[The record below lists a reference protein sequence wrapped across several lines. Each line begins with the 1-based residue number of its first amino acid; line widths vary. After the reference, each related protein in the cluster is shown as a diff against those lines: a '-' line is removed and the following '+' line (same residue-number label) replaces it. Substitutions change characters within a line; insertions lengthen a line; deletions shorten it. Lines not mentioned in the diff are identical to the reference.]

1 MENIK
6 IKTYKVEALTPSK
19 GLRYSK
25 DENGKQVLVGVG
37 TCKDERIVVPN
48 GVQIVGAKAFENCGA
63 KEILLPNSIEE
74 IQDAAFAGCPNL
86 AYLRL
91 PNLVDAVPAFAFSNC
106 PDFGVLLASSRL
118 RELGKNAFFGTMDV
132 CYLFSSERDGWR
144 TGFSAGE
151 MERMVASEMNAPSYP
166 PAAKNM
172 KNDLR
177 MENDQLFFG
186 SYPQSAVDESVETLL
201 EKKHP
206 NETYAEENGQ
216 CFYFNRGHWYRY
228 EPIEWK
234 IIDKDGDDVL
244 VISKK
249 ALVYHESSIDF
260 SGYENSSGRKFLNSD
275 FIDAAFSEKEKEKI
289 LTTKL
294 DNSPYFFDKDYSSFP
309 PDPETER
316 CYASTEDKIFLLS
329 YAEWERMLKGKEPKQ
344 IEMTDYA
351 KSFSKDWPDQ
361 FPWWW
366 LRTISDVTTWYP
378 LCVRPEFQSIS
389 PWKGDFFL
397 YLRPAMWL
405 RLGK

>member
-1 MENIK
+1 MENVK
-6 IKTYKVEALTPSK
+6 IKAYKVEALTPSK

-48 GVQIVGAKAFENCGA
+48 GVQIVGARAFENCEA

-74 IQDAAFAGCPNL
+74 IQDGAFEDCPNL

-91 PNLVDAVPAFAFSNC
+91 PNLVDAVPAFAFSDC
-106 PDFGVLLASSRL
+106 PDFGVLLAPSRL
-118 RELGKNAFFGTMDV
+118 RELGKNAFFGTQDI

-144 TGFSAGE
+144 TGFNADQ
-151 MERMVASEMNAPSYP
+151 MERMVASETNCPSYP
-166 PAAKNM
+166 QAVKGSES
-172 KNDLR
+172 DLTIK
-177 MENDQLFFG
+177 NDQLFFG
-186 SYPQSAVDESVETLL
+186 SYPQSAVDESVERIL
-201 EKKHP
+201 EKKYP
-206 NETYAEENGQ
+206 DETYAEENGQ

-228 EPIEWK
+228 EPIEWE

-260 SGYENSSGRKFLNSD
+260 SGYENSSVRKFLNSD

-294 DNSPYFFDKDYSSFP
+294 DNSPYFFGQDYSSLP
-309 PDPETER
+309 SDPETESF
-316 CYASTEDKIFLLS
+316 YASTEDKIFLLS
-329 YAEWERMLKGKEPKQ
+329 YAEWEQLLKGKEPDRL
-344 IEMTDYA
+344 ELTDYA

>member
-48 GVQIVGAKAFENCGA
+48 GVQIVEARAFENCEA

-91 PNLVDAVPAFAFSNC
+91 PNLVEVVPAFSFSNC
-106 PDFGVLLASSRL
+106 PDFGVLLASSQL
-118 RELGKNAFFGTMDV
+118 RELGKNAFFGTQDV

-144 TGFSAGE
+144 TGFSADQ
-151 MERMVASEMNAPSYP
+151 MERMVASEMNCPSYP

-260 SGYENSSGRKFLNSD
+260 SGYQNSSGRKFLNSD

-294 DNSPYFFDKDYSSFP
+294 DNSPYFFGKDYSSLP
-309 PDPETER
+309 PDPETES

-329 YAEWERMLKGKEPKQ
+329 YAEWEQLLKGKEPDCL
-344 IEMTDYA
+344 ELTDYA
-351 KSFSKDWPDQ
+351 KSFSKDWPDH

-366 LRTISDVTTWYP
+366 LRTVSDVTSWYP

>member
-6 IKTYKVEALTPSK
+6 IKTYKAEALTPSK
-19 GLRYSK
+19 GLRYSQE
-25 DENGKQVLVGVG
+25 ENGKRVLTGVG

-48 GVQIVGAKAFENCGA
+48 GVQIVGAKAFADCEA

-74 IQDAAFAGCPNL
+74 IQDGAFEDCLNL
-86 AYLRL
+86 GYLRL
-91 PNLVDAVPAFAFSNC
+91 PNLVDTVPAFAFADC
-106 PDFGVLLASSRL
+106 PDFGVLLAPSQLSD
-118 RELGKNAFFGTMDV
+118 LGRNAFFGTSDI

-144 TGFSAGE
+144 TGFSADQ
-151 MERMVASEMNAPSYP
+151 MERMVASEMNCPSYP

-172 KNDLR
+172 KNDLK

-186 SYPQSAVDESVETLL
+186 SYPQSAADESTETLL

-206 NETYAEENGQ
+206 DENYAEENGQ
-216 CFYFNRGHWYRY
+216 GFYFNRGHWYRY

-244 VISKK
+244 VISQK
-249 ALVYHESSIDF
+249 ALVYHESSIDL
-260 SGYENSSGRKFLNSD
+260 SGYPNSSGRKFLNSD
-275 FIDAAFSEKEKEKI
+275 FIHAAFSEKEKEKI

-294 DNSPYFFDKDYSSFP
+294 DNSPYFFGQDYSSLP
-309 PDPETER
+309 PDPETESS
-316 CYASTEDKIFLLS
+316 YASTEDKIFLLS
-329 YAEWERMLKGKEPKQ
+329 YAEWVQLLKGKEPKQ
-344 IEMTDYA
+344 IEITDYA
-351 KSFSKDWPDQ
+351 QSFSKDWPSH

-366 LRTISDVTTWYP
+366 LRTVSDVTSWYP

>member
-6 IKTYKVEALTPSK
+6 IKTYKAEALTPSK

-37 TCKDERIVVPN
+37 ACKDERIVVPN
-48 GVQIVGAKAFENCGA
+48 GVQIVGANAFENCEA

-74 IQDAAFAGCPNL
+74 IQDGAFEDCPNL

-91 PNLVDAVPAFAFSNC
+91 PNLVDAVPAFSFSNC
-106 PDFGVLLASSRL
+106 PDFGVLLAPSRL

-144 TGFSAGE
+144 TGFSADQ

-206 NETYAEENGQ
+206 DETYAEENGQ

-294 DNSPYFFDKDYSSFP
+294 DNSPYFFDQDYSSLP

-316 CYASTEDKIFLLS
+316 CYASTEEKIFLLS
-329 YAEWERMLKGKEPKQ
+329 YAEWEQLLKGKESDRL
-344 IEMTDYA
+344 EMTDYA
-351 KSFSKDWPDQ
+351 KSFSKNWPDQ

-366 LRTISDVTTWYP
+366 LRTVSDVTTWYP

>member
-1 MENIK
+1 
-6 IKTYKVEALTPSK
+6 
-19 GLRYSK
+19 
-25 DENGKQVLVGVG
+25 
-37 TCKDERIVVPN
+37 
-48 GVQIVGAKAFENCGA
+48 
-63 KEILLPNSIEE
+63 
-74 IQDAAFAGCPNL
+74 
-86 AYLRL
+86 
-91 PNLVDAVPAFAFSNC
+91 
-106 PDFGVLLASSRL
+106 
-118 RELGKNAFFGTMDV
+118 
-132 CYLFSSERDGWR
+132 
-144 TGFSAGE
+144 
-151 MERMVASEMNAPSYP
+151 MERMVASEMNCPSYP
-166 PAAKNM
+166 QAAKNM
-172 KNDLR
+172 KSDLR
-177 MENDQLFFG
+177 RENDQLFFG

-206 NETYAEENGQ
+206 DETYAEENGQ

-294 DNSPYFFDKDYSSFP
+294 DNSPYFFDQDYSSLP

-316 CYASTEDKIFLLS
+316 CYASTEEKIFLLS
-329 YAEWERMLKGKEPKQ
+329 YAEWEQLLKGKESDRL
-344 IEMTDYA
+344 EMTDYA
-351 KSFSKDWPDQ
+351 KSFSKNWPDQ

-366 LRTISDVTTWYP
+366 LRTVSDVTTWYP